1 MKGTENTLNYKKVRR
16 LGEERVREEN
26 KSRCRH

>member
-1 MKGTENTLNYKKVRR
+1 MEGTKHTLNYKKDRR
-16 LGEERVREEN
+16 PGEERVREEN